1 MAKNLKYDGCQ
12 RGLTLTVYKYFDK
25 KASAMRTRSKIL
37 ATWNKFAG
45 GVVKS
50 EIMPNRDLAQ
60 ELQKP
65 IIRKLEK
72 IKLYSSF
79 KDNIWGAEPTD
90 LQLISKFNKGTC
102 LKLCVIV
109 IYST

>member
-1 MAKNLKYDGCQ
+1 MI
-12 RGLTLTVYKYFDK
+12 K
-25 KASAMRTRSKIL
+25 KLLLCAHSSKIL

-72 IKLYSSF
+72 IKLYSSL

-90 LQLISKFNKGTC
+90 MQLISKFNKGTC